1 VGSLNTFRA
10 VLTGAT
16 ALAVIACLV
25 LGEYLAAAVLGFGVV
40 VHTGLFI
47 YQHIVRNRQLGSL
60 PEAFEADVDSGRRSA

>member
-47 YQHIVRNRQLGSL
+47 YQRRVHNRELGAL
-60 PEAFEADVDSGRRSA
+60 PEAFEADVGSGDR